1 MEDLSQLSTF
11 EQLFY
16 YFKENGLYVLEL
28 FFTHFYISVYGVLL
42 AALIGIPIGI
52 FIAKNMK
59 LAGFIITLANIIQ
72 TIPAL
77 ALMAM
82 IMLVLGLGKS
92 TVIATVFLYSLLPI
106 IKNTYTGIT
115 TINKS
120 LTDAGRGM
128 GMTRR
133 QILYM
138 IELPLSLSIIITG
151 IRIAL
156 VIAIGI
162 TAIGAF
168 IGAGG
173 LGDII
178 IRGTNA
184 TDGTAIILAGAIP
197 TALMAVIV
205 DIGLGWLE
213 RRFDPE
219 KRQQRLKKATISN
232 AGVE

>member
-1 MEDLSQLSTF
+1 MQDLSQLSTF
-11 EQLFY
+11 EQFVY
-16 YFKENGLYVLEL
+16 YFEENGLYVLEL
-28 FFTHFYISVYGVLL
+28 FLTHFMISIYGVLL
-42 AALIGIPIGI
+42 ACLVGIPIGI
-52 FIAKNMK
+52 LIAKNIK
-59 LAGFIITLANIIQ
+59 LSGPIITLANIIQ

-82 IMLVLGLGKS
+82 IMLVLGLGKT
-92 TVIATVFLYSLLPI
+92 TVIVTVFLYSLLPI

-115 TINKS
+115 TIDRS

-128 GMTRR
+128 GMTR
-133 QILYM
+133 QQVLYM

-197 TALMAVIV
+197 TALMAIIV
-205 DIGLGWLE
+205 DVGLGWLE
-213 RRFDPE
+213 RRFDPM
-219 KRQQRLKKATISN
+219 KRQQRLKKVA
-232 AGVE
+232 